1 MFVAQKKPN
10 GRTLFFAFGEIACGL
25 WAFVAG
31 LLASET
37 WQILF
42 LVLPWYRSPS
52 RPPHPTFFRLGLFEN
67 YRLFLNPGLSGEQAE
82 RPKECSAKRDRG
94 TLA

>member
-10 GRTLFFAFGEIACGL
+10 GWTLFFAFGEIACGL

-42 LVLPWYRSPS
+42 GLAMVSVAQQTAASYTKAAGIGRLLLRVRSFLLPR
-52 RPPHPTFFRLGLFEN
+52 RR
-67 YRLFLNPGLSGEQAE
+67 RQ
-82 RPKECSAKRDRG
+82 
-94 TLA
+94 

>member
-10 GRTLFFAFGEIACGL
+10 GWTLFFAFGEIACGL

-42 LVLPWYRSPS
+42 GLAMVSVAQQTAASYFFQAWTIRKLPAFP
-52 RPPHPTFFRLGLFEN
+52 
-67 YRLFLNPGLSGEQAE
+67 
-82 RPKECSAKRDRG
+82 
-94 TLA
+94 

>member
-42 LVLPWYRSPS
+42 GLAMVSVAQQTAASYFFQAWTIRKLPAFP
-52 RPPHPTFFRLGLFEN
+52 
-67 YRLFLNPGLSGEQAE
+67 
-82 RPKECSAKRDRG
+82 
-94 TLA
+94 

>member
-1 MFVAQKKPN
+1 MFVAQKNPN
-10 GRTLFFAFGEIACGL
+10 GWTLFFAFGEIACGL

-42 LVLPWYRSPS
+42 GLAMVSVAQQTAAKR
-52 RPPHPTFFRLGLFEN
+52 RFR
-67 YRLFLNPGLSGEQAE
+67 A
-82 RPKECSAKRDRG
+82 SAKTKSPVISYLSNTDWISTTSEVRIP
-94 TLA
+94 